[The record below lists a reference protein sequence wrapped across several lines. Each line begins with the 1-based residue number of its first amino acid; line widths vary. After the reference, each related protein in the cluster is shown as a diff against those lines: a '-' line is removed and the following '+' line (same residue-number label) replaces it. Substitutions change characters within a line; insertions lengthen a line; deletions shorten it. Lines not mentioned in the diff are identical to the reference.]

1 MDEQGSLSKLR
12 MRNKIF
18 VVWPVGIATVCLG
31 LVVPGIV
38 SPLWGV
44 VLGLT
49 MVLLLWVAWI
59 VARGLANRSAAEAA
73 AIAAVPR
80 PAKCD
85 RCHETDPQTCPRP
98 WLGICP
104 LRSIETNQTYR
115 DFLSK

>member
-1 MDEQGSLSKLR
+1 MDEQQLSKLK

-18 VVWPVGIATVCLG
+18 VAGPLSVAGLCLG
-31 LVVPGIV
+31 LVGPGIV

-44 VLGLT
+44 VLGLV
-49 MVLLLWVAWI
+49 MLLLLW
-59 VARGLANRSAAEAA
+59 LASILAQVLIDRSADQRA

-85 RCHETDPQTCPRP
+85 RCHEIDPQTCPRP

-115 DFLSK
+115 DFLAK